1 MNAKITRW
9 GGTALAILALTACKD
24 SQAADTPRLTTAEVT
39 RGDLVIRAE
48 ATGTVEPVR
57 SVEVKSKASGEILK
71 LYVDVGDAV
80 EPGALLV
87 AVDPRDVRNKYDQ
100 AQADLEVAKTRTEI
114 SKSQLNRSQELL
126 TAGVITEQ
134 EHESKRLEY
143 ANAVANQVKAETN
156 FELAELQLSD
166 VTIRA
171 PMRGTIIQKSV
182 EEGQV
187 IQSASGN
194 VSGGT
199 TLFIMANL
207 DEMQVRTL
215 VDETDMGDI
224 RAGLST
230 IVTVEAFPDRTFRG
244 DVEKIEPQATVQ
256 QNVTMFPVIVT
267 LDNRAGLLK
276 PGMNA
281 EVEILVDQATD
292 VLLVPNSAIV
302 RPADVGPAALA
313 LGLDVESMDLTQF
326 MRAGRT
332 GGRTGE
338 AAAAQGGAAAQPGA
352 ASPAAQSAAA
362 QSSRAQGGSPQGAPA
377 ANDPQAAARRARV
390 DSLRARVERGEIT
403 QDSMRVLMQ
412 ALRPQ
417 GAGAPAGSMTSGGGA
432 GGGAQ
437 AATTGT
443 ASARETRASV
453 VFVLRADSVPEPR
466 LIQVGLNDWDNT
478 EVVSGL
484 EGTETLVV
492 VSAAQLQARQAE
504 WLNQIR
510 SRMGGSPFGGGG
522 GPGMG
527 GGGGRPPGRD

>member
-1 MNAKITRW
+1 MNATLTRW
-9 GGTALAILALTACKD
+9 GGTALAVLVLTACKD
-24 SQAADTPRLTTAEVT
+24 SQAASTPKLATAEVT

-114 SKSQLNRSQELL
+114 SKSQLDRSQELL

-199 TLFIMANL
+199 TLFVMANL

-326 MRAGRT
+326 MRAGRA
-332 GGRTGE
+332 GGRNGAGAGAPG
-338 AAAAQGGAAAQPGA
+338 AATPGAATPGGAATQA
-352 ASPAAQSAAA
+352 
-362 QSSRAQGGSPQGAPA
+362 APA
-377 ANDPQAAARRARV
+377 ASDPQAAARRARV

-417 GAGAPAGSMTSGGGA
+417 GAGAPAGSMTSGGA
-432 GGGAQ
+432 ARDGAQ
-437 AATTGT
+437 AVAAGT

-484 EGTETLVV
+484 DGTETLVV
-492 VSAAQLQARQAE
+492 VSAAQLQARQTE

-522 GPGMG
+522 PGMG
-527 GGGGRPPGRD
+527 GGPPAGGGGRPPGGD